1 MWKAMPTCICIGLG
15 GFVESIEVLVRK
27 GNETSKQAY
36 MPNRQVYIPHRQAY
50 MPHPQA

>member
-1 MWKAMPTCICIGLG
+1 MSRNVESYANMYIGLE

-27 GNETSKQAY
+27 GNETSKQVY
-36 MPNRQVYIPHRQAY
+36 MPNRQAY

>member
-15 GFVESIEVLVRK
+15 GFVESIEALVRK

-36 MPNRQVYIPHRQAY
+36 MPNRQTY
-50 MPHPQA
+50 MPNPEA